1 MFKKF
6 QYSEAKSQKKKKKMA
21 TESKDYRGWVTD
33 REMILVGGVQGRGRI

>member
-6 QYSEAKSQKKKKKMA
+6 QYSEAKSQKKKKMA
-21 TESKDYRGWVTD
+21 TESKDYRGGVTD